1 MMDTAA
7 FTTWKTISKFISKV
21 FVLALTILLK
31 CDADDPFKYFYFFQ
45 WLILLL
51 LIGEIFNFL
60 KDTCNKFVWKIL
72 WYHNRQKSYWTILVQ
87 GFFIKNIVFFW
98 NMMISLKNCRF
109 VRENKDKMYRKT
121 VFFRL
126 LCVELYF
133 SSIVI

>member
-98 NMMISLKNCRF
+98 NTMISLKNCRF